1 MSAMEDSGSDRR
13 RGGPDRRGPGEK
25 TKILIVDDHAL
36 FRVGI
41 HYVLDKEDDF
51 EVVGEADDGR
61 SAFDAV
67 VETSPD
73 IILMGLSLPAPGGI
87 ETTQR
92 IKRELPSAGMVVL
105 AVSED
110 EDALFEAIKAGAA
123 AFILK
128 DVGPDDLV
136 TIIRRGSRSASTSST
151 TRSSPSR
158 PSPAASSR
166 SFASWRSTAR
176 RPPRSS
182 RRSPRARCR
191 SWTTSPRA

>member
-1 MSAMEDSGSDRR
+1 MEEAGSDRR

-36 FRVGI
+36 FRIGTHTI
-41 HYVLDKEDDF
+41 LGNEDDF

-73 IILMGLSLPAPGGI
+73 IILMDLLLSAPGGI
-87 ETTQR
+87 EATQR
-92 IKRELPSAGMVVL
+92 IKRELPSAGIIVL

-110 EDALFEAIKAGAA
+110 EDALFDAIKAGAA

-136 TIIRRGSRSASTSST
+136 TVIRRVASIPPGAGSDRSIRMMSGLVSRAATSAERGSSASPTISTSGSRSRTEWMP
-151 TRSSPSR
+151 TRNS
-158 PSPAASSR
+158 A
-166 SFASWRSTAR
+166 
-176 RPPRSS
+176 
-182 RRSPRARCR
+182 
-191 SWTTSPRA
+191 